1 MMKKAIILIIQ
12 IACVVFLITT
22 YNGLINVMPIP
33 IKLAKENPI
42 VTEIKN
48 DLNKLGAPQEKISE
62 LSKAVFTS
70 HQATGLNSKLIVAL
84 MYTESGFDKNAKG
97 PPNRTNIRYRG
108 LMQTPFT
115 SGFADADILHG
126 VRILEQ
132 KLKFTN
138 YDLRNALALYK
149 GGNNNIAR
157 QQADEVLRI
166 YRQL

>member
-1 MMKKAIILIIQ
+1 MMKKAITTVIQ
-12 IACVVFLITT
+12 VACVVFLITT

-33 IKLAKENPI
+33 IKLAKENLV

-48 DLNKLGAPQEKISE
+48 DLNKLGAPQSKILE
-62 LSKAVFTS
+62 LSEAVFTS
-70 HQATGLNSKLIVAL
+70 HQATGLNPKLIVAL
-84 MYTESGFDKNAKG
+84 IYTESGFDKNAKG

-115 SGFADADILHG
+115 SGFADADVLHG

-138 YDLRNALALYK
+138 YDVRKALALYK
-149 GGNNNIAR
+149 GGNNNVAR
-157 QQADEVLRI
+157 HQADEVLKI
-166 YRQL
+166 YSKL